1 MLDPGSRLGPLG
13 RSASIIPQ
21 KRKDFDMC
29 DHGPQHHAPHQISS
43 HQNRPAEIKGD
54 DGTHVDETPIK
65 HEMTTDVG
73 HGLQPMVSVLWKD
86 AESQGGPGWEDTE
99 EMFEFARRPLI
110 TVHTVG
116 ILIHADEAQIAITD
130 TITSDQMGGVTK
142 IPRGWIEKIQYL
154 HPSGDFETQLPP
166 TSNPDSEPRNTDL
179 PRQVG

>member
-1 MLDPGSRLGPLG
+1 
-13 RSASIIPQ
+13 
-21 KRKDFDMC
+21 MC
-29 DHGPQHHAPHQISS
+29 DHGPSHHAPHQISS
-43 HQNRPAEIKGD
+43 HQNRSTGIKGEDVTPAE
-54 DGTHVDETPIK
+54 EAPIE

-73 HGLQPMVSVLWKD
+73 HGHQPMVSIFWKD

-116 ILIHADEAQIAITD
+116 LLIHADEEQIAITD

-166 TSNPDSEPRNTDL
+166 TSNPESGSRNTDL